1 MQNLSIRSSQK
12 IAFNF
17 LCEKSIKDEFLLIAK
32 EQDTSASKLF
42 RAWIK
47 EYIKKNKSDKN
58 G

>member
-1 MQNLSIRSSQK
+1 MSNK

-17 LCEKSIKDEFLLIAK
+17 LCEKDVKDEFVLIAK

-42 RAWIK
+42 RSWIK
-47 EYIKKNKSDKN
+47 KYIKKNKSDKN